1 MKTHRVILWRT
12 VNITMASNYESE
24 MEGDNEYYNGD
35 NSDSSNHQSGNG
47 VIKFIGMVYQKVN
60 GYN

>member
-1 MKTHRVILWRT
+1 MSQKWR
-12 VNITMASNYESE
+12 
-24 MEGDNEYYNGD
+24 GDNEYYNGD
-35 NSDSSNHQSGNG
+35 NSDSSNYQSGNG